1 MENEKLSGA
10 FTQKYDPMSDSFV
23 VVENKDTNDNKE
35 RRFEP
40 FSFFKRKNKIMESEP
55 VPQPPIQPS
64 QPPQQPIQPVQQ
76 PSNTITPPNRPAQR
90 PQHMPAPNSSVT
102 LARNAYNR
110 LATLDSL
117 YQTMAEKYPD
127 NTELFNDLANETAI
141 LQATMLTIYQTLSG
155 NNFLPAQDHNKP
167 NISGN
172 KCADLITIQNYL
184 QNTIDTVIALQRS
197 VNVQNIDRQL
207 AIITAT
213 LFSQKSRL
221 SSLQT
226 SC

>member
-23 VVENKDTNDNKE
+23 VVENNSANENKE
-35 RRFEP
+35 RKFEP
-40 FSFFKRKNKIMESEP
+40 FSFFRRKNKIMESEP
-55 VPQPPIQPS
+55 VPLPPIQPT
-64 QPPQQPIQPVQQ
+64 QPPQQPMQPVQQ
-76 PSNTITPPNRPAQR
+76 PSNTITPPNRPPQR
-90 PQHMPAPNSSVT
+90 PPHMPAPNSSVAI
-102 LARNAYNR
+102 ARNAYNR

-117 YQTMAEKYPD
+117 YQTMAVTYPE
-127 NTELFNDLANETAI
+127 NAELFNDLANETAI

-155 NNFLPAQDHNKP
+155 NNFLPAQEHNKP
-167 NISGN
+167 TISGN
-172 KCADLITIQNYL
+172 LCSDLITIQNYL

-197 VNVQNIDRQL
+197 VNVQSIDRQL

-213 LFSQKSRL
+213 LFSQKGRL